1 MLLRDPTAVNKRKN
15 QQPTTKQNCFAT
27 TALPGS
33 HFCFPSRGERI
44 FLKRRKNKEQMLMMM
59 MSLITSSLVIK
70 VASKDCK
77 LFHTH

>member
-1 MLLRDPTAVNKRKN
+1 
-15 QQPTTKQNCFAT
+15 
-27 TALPGS
+27 
-33 HFCFPSRGERI
+33 
-44 FLKRRKNKEQMLMMM
+44 MLMMM